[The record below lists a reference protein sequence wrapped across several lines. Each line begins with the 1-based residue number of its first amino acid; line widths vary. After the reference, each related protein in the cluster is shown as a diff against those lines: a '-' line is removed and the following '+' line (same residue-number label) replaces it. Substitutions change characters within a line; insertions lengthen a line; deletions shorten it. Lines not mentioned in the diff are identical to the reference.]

1 MASLCLLGQIL
12 NTVTLT
18 ASAPLVTGS
27 YVSHPSLM
35 IVCRAG
41 SSVVHC
47 PAFLRRQEKGQ
58 KNKTPL
64 GSLEVFVFFKL
75 AVTFPSSSIPH
86 CLHLT
91 YLGPDQNQK
100 MTLVQ

>member
-1 MASLCLLGQIL
+1 M
-12 NTVTLT
+12 
-18 ASAPLVTGS
+18 
-27 YVSHPSLM
+27 
-35 IVCRAG
+35 
-41 SSVVHC
+41 
-47 PAFLRRQEKGQ
+47 E
-58 KNKTPL
+58 NKKPL

-91 YLGPDQNQK
+91 DLGPDQNQK